1 VVASGVGS
9 TALGAAGGLRSSTP
23 DPLLESAVQLT
34 YELIHASR
42 VYACLDWCV
51 GVFKTP
57 SGVDTVVVSNEGAG
71 YIPPGVFLPRTMRTL
86 FSDPGLDKAFQARWF
101 AWVNP
106 AEPMLA
112 YAGLRGALDP
122 NVELYALAVST
133 DQGGSSLPARAAGVR
148 YFEDCSLMLSPIAE
162 NAPPPPLDDTR
173 MHRLETVD
181 RAQYARLTDPNIG
194 ASQHVSTVWQAT
206 DSALRTALAHSSGLL
221 GLSVPPVIRLI
232 HQALGSGQPVTD
244 AQWDDLEMA
253 KIDACLDSAAQRP
266 GRIADG
272 GGASQYARAQHNV
285 ARAAEALL
293 MWRGDRPAY
302 PEIIY
307 AIAQIL
313 KEAQLW
319 PNPGE

>member
-1 VVASGVGS
+1 
-9 TALGAAGGLRSSTP
+9 
-23 DPLLESAVQLT
+23 
-34 YELIHASR
+34 

-71 YIPPGVFLPRTMRTL
+71 YIPPGVFVPRTVRTL
-86 FSDPGLDKAFQARWF
+86 FSDPGLDKPFQARWF

-148 YFEDCSLMLSPIAE
+148 YFEDCSLILSPIAE

-173 MHRLETVD
+173 MHRLGTVD
-181 RAQYARLTDPNIG
+181 RAQYARLTDLNIG
-194 ASQHVSTVWQAT
+194 ASQHFSAVWQAT
-206 DSALRTALAHSSGLL
+206 DSALRTALTHSSGLL

-232 HQALGSGQPVTD
+232 HAALGSGQPVTD

-253 KIDACLDSAAQRP
+253 KINACLDSAAQRP

-272 GGASQYARAQHNV
+272 GRASPYARAQHNL

-302 PEIIY
+302 PEVMY
-307 AIAQIL
+307 AIAQIV
-313 KEAQLW
+313 KETQLW